1 MPLKA
6 PAGTEDILPDRIP
19 AWRQV
24 EAAARDV
31 LGRFGYREI
40 RTPVFEYTGLFARS
54 IGDATDIVE
63 KEMYTIPR
71 ATAHGTHGAGVDAA
85 PEDEDTLTLRPELT
99 ASVVRAYLEHGMHKS
114 RPFQKFY
121 YLGPLFRRE
130 RPQKGRLR
138 QFHQVGIE
146 AIGSRDPLMD
156 VETIE
161 VFVRF
166 LEAAG
171 VTGGTVHLNSTGCR
185 TCRGGYRE
193 RLDAHLRGRAET
205 LCENCRR
212 RLDRNVFRVL
222 DCKVKTCQ
230 PAIAGAPP
238 IAEHLCPA
246 CAAHAAAVQEG
257 LTSVGL
263 SFTLNP
269 RLVRGLDYYTKT
281 VYEVTSPHLGA
292 QSAVG
297 GGGRYDDLVV
307 DLGGPPTGAVGF
319 AIGLERVLLARE
331 ASAAEARKTA
341 GAAPA
346 APDPV
351 SDAYVVAVEEG
362 QRGAAFRLLAGLR
375 AAGLRADMDYDARSL
390 KGQMRSAN
398 RAGARVA
405 LVLGPA
411 ELAAG
416 TIQLKDMATGEQRVV
431 PAPDAADEVKRILRG
446 PGTGSRAPA

>member
-1 MPLKA
+1 MPPRA
-6 PAGTEDILPDRIP
+6 PAGTEDVLPERI
-19 AWRQV
+19 ADWRRV
-24 EAAARDV
+24 ETAAREV
-31 LGRFGYREI
+31 LERCGYREI

-71 ATAHGTHGAGVDAA
+71 STAHGAGAAAGAPDAA
-85 PEDEDTLTLRPELT
+85 GDDEDTLTLRPELT

-156 VETIE
+156 VETID

-166 LEAAG
+166 LDAAG
-171 VTGGTVHLNSTGCR
+171 VAGSTVNLNSTGCR
-185 TCRGGYRE
+185 ECRGGYRE
-193 RLDAHLRGRAET
+193 KLSAHLRVHAET

-238 IAEHLCPA
+238 IAESLCPA
-246 CAAHAAAVQEG
+246 CAAHFGAVQEG
-257 LTSVGL
+257 LKAIGVP
-263 SFTLNP
+263 FAVNP

-297 GGGRYDDLVV
+297 GGGRYDDLVAE
-307 DLGGPPTGAVGF
+307 LGGPPTGAVGF
-319 AIGLERVLLARE
+319 AIGLERVLIARE
-331 ASAAEARKTA
+331 AAEAAARKGAAAPGGPAPA
-341 GAAPA
+341 GA
-346 APDPV
+346 V
-351 SDAYVVAVEEG
+351 SDVYVVAVEEA
-362 QRGAAFRLLAGLR
+362 QRAAAFRLLAALR
-375 AAGLRADMDYDARSL
+375 TAGVRADMDYDARSL

-398 RAGARVA
+398 RAGARIA
-405 LVLGPA
+405 LVLGPD
-411 ELAAG
+411 EAATG
-416 TIQLKDMATGEQRVV
+416 TVQLKDMAKGEQRKLPVADV
-431 PAPDAADEVKRILRG
+431 AAEARRILAG
-446 PGTGSRAPA
+446 A

>member
-1 MPLKA
+1 MLLQA
-6 PAGTEDILPDRIP
+6 PKGTEDILPERVA
-19 AWRQV
+19 AWRRIE
-24 EAAARDV
+24 EAAREI
-31 LGRFGYREI
+31 LGRCGYREI

-114 RPFQKFY
+114 RPFQKLF

-146 AIGSRDPLMD
+146 AVGSRDPLMD
-156 VETIE
+156 VETID
-161 VFVRF
+161 VFVR
-166 LEAAG
+166 LLDAVG
-171 VTGGTVHLNSTGCR
+171 VTGSTVNLNSTGCR
-185 TCRGGYRE
+185 ACRGPYRE
-193 RLDAHLRGRAET
+193 ALTAHLKGHVET

-238 IAEHLCPA
+238 IAGSLCPA
-246 CAAHAAAVQEG
+246 CAAHFGAVQEG
-257 LTSVGL
+257 LKAAGVP
-263 SFTLNP
+263 FVLNP

-297 GGGRYDDLVV
+297 GGGRYDDLVAE
-307 DLGGPPTGAVGF
+307 LGGPPTGAVGF
-319 AIGLERVLLARE
+319 AIGLERLLIARE
-331 ASAAEARKTA
+331 AVDAAVRKAAPPPGLAPAEA
-341 GAAPA
+341 
-346 APDPV
+346 V
-351 SDAYVVAVEEG
+351 SDVYVVAVEEA
-362 QRGAAFRLLAGLR
+362 QRGAAFRLLGALR
-375 AAGLRADMDYDARSL
+375 TAGLRADMDYDARSL
-390 KGQMRSAN
+390 KGQMRSAG
-398 RAGARVA
+398 RAGARVV
-405 LVLGPA
+405 LVLGPSEVA
-411 ELAAG
+411 SG
-416 TIQLKDMATGEQRVV
+416 TVQLKTMATGDQRGV
-431 PAPDAADEVKRILRG
+431 PAAEAAAEVKRVLG
-446 PGTGSRAPA
+446 PA

>member
-6 PAGTEDILPDRIP
+6 PAGTEDLLPEQIP
-19 AWRQV
+19 AWRRV

-31 LGRFGYREI
+31 LERFGYREI
-40 RTPVFEYTGLFARS
+40 RTPIFEYTGLFARS

-71 ATAHGTHGAGVDAA
+71 STAHGARGGGGGGDETAD
-85 PEDEDTLTLRPELT
+85 DEDTLTLRPELT

-171 VTGGTVHLNSTGCR
+171 VTGATVHLNSTGCR
-185 TCRGGYRE
+185 ECRGPYRE
-193 RLDAHLRGRAET
+193 RLGAHLRGHAET

-222 DCKVKTCQ
+222 DCKVKSCQ
-230 PAIAGAPP
+230 PAIAEAPP

-246 CAAHAAAVQEG
+246 CAAHFAAVRAG
-257 LTSVGL
+257 LESIRLPYAVT
-263 SFTLNP
+263 P

-281 VYEVTSPHLGA
+281 VYEVTSPNLGA

-297 GGGRYDDLVV
+297 GGGRYDDLVAE
-307 DLGGPPTGAVGF
+307 LGGPPTGAVGF
-319 AIGLERVLLARE
+319 AIGLERILLARQT
-331 ASAAEARKTA
+331 ARTDT
-341 GAAPA
+341 GPGEPPAPA
-346 APDPV
+346 V
-351 SDAYVVAVEEG
+351 SDVYVVAVEEA
-362 QRGAAFRLLAGLR
+362 QRAAAFRLLSGVR

-390 KGQMRSAN
+390 KGQMRSAG
-398 RAGARVA
+398 RAGARV
-405 LVLGPA
+405 VFILGPA
-411 ELAAG
+411 EAASG
-416 TIQLKDMATGEQRVV
+416 TVQIKDMARGEQHEV
-431 PAPDAADEVKRILRG
+431 PAASAHDEAKRILG
-446 PGTGSRAPA
+446 PVAPAPGPR

>member
-1 MPLKA
+1 MHLRA
-6 PAGTEDILPDRIP
+6 PAGTEDVLPERVA
-19 AWRQV
+19 AWRRV
-24 EAAARDV
+24 ETAAREV
-31 LGRFGYREI
+31 LGRCGYREI

-71 ATAHGTHGAGVDAA
+71 SSAAAGAAPDAA
-85 PEDEDTLTLRPELT
+85 SDDEDTLTLRPELT

-114 RPFQKFY
+114 RPFQKFF

-156 VETIE
+156 VETID
-161 VFVRF
+161 VFVR
-166 LEAAG
+166 LLGAVG
-171 VTGGTVHLNSTGCR
+171 VIGSTVNLNSTGCR
-185 TCRGGYRE
+185 ECRGVYRGK
-193 RLDAHLRGRAET
+193 LSAHLRVHEGA

-238 IAEHLCPA
+238 ITESLCPA
-246 CAAHAAAVQEG
+246 CAAHFGAVQEG
-257 LTSVGL
+257 LKAAGVP
-263 SFTLNP
+263 FVLNP

-281 VYEVTSPHLGA
+281 VYEVTSPYLGA

-297 GGGRYDDLVV
+297 GGGRYDNLVEE
-307 DLGGPPTGAVGF
+307 LGGPPTGAVGF
-319 AIGLERVLLARE
+319 AIGLERLLIARE
-331 ASAAEARKTA
+331 AVDETARKGASAPPALAPAEA
-341 GAAPA
+341 
-346 APDPV
+346 V
-351 SDAYVVAVEEG
+351 SDLYVVAVEEA
-362 QRGAAFRLLAGLR
+362 QRGAAFRLLASLR
-375 AAGLRADMDYDARSL
+375 SATLRADMDYDARSL
-390 KGQMRSAN
+390 KGQMRSAS
-398 RAGARVA
+398 RAGARVV

-411 ELAAG
+411 EVAAG
-416 TIQLKDMATGEQRVV
+416 TVQLKDMAKGEQRGV
-431 PAPDAADEVKRILRG
+431 PAEAAAEEAKRVLG
-446 PGTGSRAPA
+446 LS